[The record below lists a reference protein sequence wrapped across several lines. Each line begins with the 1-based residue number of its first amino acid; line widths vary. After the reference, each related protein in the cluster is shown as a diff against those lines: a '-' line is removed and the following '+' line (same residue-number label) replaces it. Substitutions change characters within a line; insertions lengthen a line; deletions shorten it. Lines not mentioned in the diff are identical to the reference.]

1 MKADIQKIL
10 FLDIETIPCAASYQ
24 EMPQGLQPFW
34 DRKAANLDTSGDM
47 SSEELFDRAGI
58 YAEFGR
64 IICISVG
71 LVNQP
76 KEGAQEIH
84 IKSFASH
91 DEATLLK
98 DFCELLEKLPKNNL
112 LCAHNGKEF
121 DFPFICRRL
130 VVNGLP
136 IPSLLQIMGKK
147 PWEVAHIDTMELWK
161 FGDRKS
167 FTSLALL
174 AEILNVPTPKDDMD
188 GSMVHSVYQTEGGLA
203 QITEYCQKDV
213 VALIQVYQ
221 RMMNVPITPIE
232 SVIYK

>member
-1 MKADIQKIL
+1 ML

-24 EMPQGLQPFW
+24 EMPLGLQPFW
-34 DRKAANLDTSGDM
+34 DHKAANLDRTGEM
-47 SSEELFDRAGI
+47 SPEELFNRAGI

-64 IICISVG
+64 IVCISVG
-71 LVNQP
+71 FVHITDTM
-76 KEGAQEIH
+76 KQEIH

-91 DEATLLK
+91 DEKTLLS
-98 DFCELLEKLPKNNL
+98 DFCDLLNKLPNNHL

-121 DFPFICRRL
+121 DFPYICRRL
-130 VVNGLP
+130 VVNAIP
-136 IPSLLQIMGKK
+136 IPYVLQIMGKK
-147 PWEVAHIDTMELWK
+147 PWEVSHIDTMELWK

-174 AEILNVPTPKDDMD
+174 AEILQVPTPKDEMD
-188 GSMVHSVYQTEGGLA
+188 GSMVHSVYQTEGGLE

-221 RMMNVPITPIE
+221 RMMNNPITPIE
-232 SVIYK
+232 SVVFK

>member
-1 MKADIQKIL
+1 MTTNIANIL
-10 FLDIETIPCAASYQ
+10 FLDIETIPCAPSYYD
-24 EMPQGLQPFW
+24 MAQGLQPFW
-34 DRKAANLDTSGDM
+34 DHKAANLDRTGEM
-47 SSEELFDRAGI
+47 SSEELFNRAGI

-64 IICISVG
+64 IVCISVG
-71 LVNQP
+71 FVRLSENNKP
-76 KEGAQEIH
+76 EIH
-84 IKSFASH
+84 IKSFAEH
-91 DEATLLK
+91 DENKLLLE
-98 DFCELLEKLPKNNL
+98 FCDLLEKLPRNNL

-121 DFPFICRRL
+121 DFPYICRRL
-130 VVNGLP
+130 VVNALP

-174 AEILNVPTPKDDMD
+174 AEILQVPTPKDEMD
-188 GSMVHSVYQTEGGLA
+188 GSMVHEVYQTEGGLE

-221 RMMNVPITPIE
+221 RMMNMPITPSE

>member
-1 MKADIQKIL
+1 MTTDIQKIL
-10 FLDIETIPCAASYQ
+10 FLDIETIPCAPSYQ
-24 EMPQGLQPFW
+24 DMPQGLQPFW
-34 DRKAANLDTSGDM
+34 DHKAANVDRTGEM
-47 SSEELFDRAGI
+47 SSEELFNRAGI

-64 IICISVG
+64 IVCISVG
-71 LVNQP
+71 IVHQIHDN
-76 KEGAQEIH
+76 QEIH

-91 DEATLLK
+91 DEKSLLEG
-98 DFCELLEKLPKNNL
+98 FCELLKKLPNNNL

-121 DFPFICRRL
+121 DFPYICRRL
-130 VVNGLP
+130 IVNAIP
-136 IPSLLQIMGKK
+136 IPYILQIMGKK

-161 FGDRKS
+161 FGDRKN

-174 AEILNVPTPKDDMD
+174 AEILQVPTPKDEMD
-188 GSMVHSVYQTEGGLA
+188 GSMVHGVYQTDGGLE

-221 RMMNVPITPIE
+221 RMMNLPISPVE